1 MNPRGEDRLGTTDG
15 NVMIQLPNGFT
26 KGTSVHTLGPDVNT
40 TAELRWHKPY
50 VSRYFPL
57 KVLYFIVLLLLVL
70 VATQRKEVFTQD
82 NLLGF
87 ASFYLKNPLYFP
99 CRDFYERKRDVTR
112 GSLC

>member
-57 KVLYFIVLLLLVL
+57 KVLYFIVLLLVVL
-70 VATQRKEVFTQD
+70 EATQRKEVFTQD
-82 NLLGF
+82 NLLMAF
-87 ASFYLKNPLYFP
+87 ASLLDYLQWVCFLLSSKPALFPLP
-99 CRDFYERKRDVTR
+99 R
-112 GSLC
+112 LL